1 MFILSHVK
9 DLVRIAPDQFHHD
22 TLNAITHQLNHK
34 YANKVIPQI
43 GLCISVYDVL
53 EIDEGQI
60 KPGDGASFINVEFRA
75 LVFKPFVGEVLTGW
89 ITKCNNDG
97 IQVSMGGLFND
108 IFIPRTMM
116 FENCFYKPDESAWL
130 WQMDEDT
137 ELYFDINELIRF
149 RVEKEIFFDIK
160 PKDPSKIDATTEGEG
175 EDTMEKEDNSTPA
188 YALLGSCQTD
198 GMGVVS
204 WWE

>member
-1 MFILSHVK
+1 MFILSHIK
-9 DLVRIAPDQFHHD
+9 DLVRIAPDQFHQD
-22 TLNAITHQLNHK
+22 TLRAVKHQLNNK

-43 GLCISVYDVL
+43 GLCITLYDIL
-53 EIDEGQI
+53 DIDEGQI

-75 LVFKPFVGEVLTGW
+75 LVFKPFIGEVLTGW

-108 IFIPRTMM
+108 IFIPRSMM

-137 ELYFDINELIRF
+137 ELYFDINEMIRF
-149 RVEKEIFFDIK
+149 RVEKEIFIDIK
-160 PKDPSKIDATTEGEG
+160 PKDPSKLDEEIDGDMGEQDETT
-175 EDTMEKEDNSTPA
+175 NRTPP